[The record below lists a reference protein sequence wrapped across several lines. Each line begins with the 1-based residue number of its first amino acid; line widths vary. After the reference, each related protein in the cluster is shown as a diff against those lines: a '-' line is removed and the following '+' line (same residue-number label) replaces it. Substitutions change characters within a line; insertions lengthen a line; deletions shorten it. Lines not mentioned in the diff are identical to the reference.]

1 MKTKKTARTLAAG
14 AAVLM
19 IVGGLSACSTG
30 PGDTAIGA
38 AQAYLNA
45 IAEGNAEQVAE
56 LSGLT
61 SEDLAISA
69 LGSATER
76 ISDPIVTSPEPT
88 PSPDSD
94 QRVSLGVS
102 YTLARQQVES
112 ELTLERPAGGKWLA
126 NALTGTIGSL
136 SDDASVT
143 VGSATGAAVAW
154 QVFPGVY
161 PVEVPALAFTD
172 VSDSVT
178 VVRPGETYLPEMV
191 LQQDAFM
198 EVAVP
203 AVQAA
208 IKACGGSAEL
218 ASVPTP
224 GNGVV
229 CTGQT
234 GFTSKSHSINPLGRE
249 FTYGELEF
257 SELPN
262 FEIGSLA
269 LPTVWLDPMDTF
281 TMEQDVT
288 GTLKTLGSSITS
300 RAFLKATVSASAEVI
315 LGPDGIA
322 SILITGDSSVTG
334 GTP

>member
-1 MKTKKTARTLAAG
+1 MARKTLARTL
-14 AAVLM
+14 
-19 IVGGLSACSTG
+19 VGGAVTLVLAGSLSACSTG
-30 PGDTAIGA
+30 PGDTAVGA
-38 AQAYLNA
+38 AQAYLDA

-61 SEDLAISA
+61 DADLAIAA

-76 ISDPIVTSPEPT
+76 ITNPTVTSPEPT

-102 YTLARQQVES
+102 YTLAGQQVET
-112 ELTLERPAGGKWLA
+112 ELTLERPADGKWLA

-136 SDDASVT
+136 DEDSPVT

-154 QVFPGVY
+154 QVFPGTY

-172 VSDSVT
+172 VSESVT
-178 VVRPGETYLPEMV
+178 VTRPGETFLPEMV

-224 GNGVV
+224 GSGVV

-234 GFTSKSHSINPLGRE
+234 GFTSRSHSINPLGRE

-262 FEIGSLA
+262 FEVGSLA
-269 LPTVWLDPMDTF
+269 LPTVWLDPMDNF
-281 TMEQDVT
+281 TMEQDVE
-288 GTLKTLGSSITS
+288 GTLNTLGSSITS
-300 RAFLKATVSASAEVI
+300 RVFLKATVSASAEVT